1 MNDTLTRFDQ
11 MAAPFTA
18 VVASLPDPAWDQPSP
33 CEGWSARDVLDHVI
47 STEREFFAGHDL
59 DLGAAPDVAGS
70 PVEAWQTHLE
80 AVRSLLGA
88 DAVAERAY
96 DGYFGPTTIGAT
108 VLDFYGWDLLPHR
121 WDIARAAGRHEPFS
135 DEELNTLE
143 GSIAEMGDQ
152 LYAEGICKP
161 PVPVAEGAD
170 RQTQVLARLGRSA

>member
-1 MNDTLTRFDQ
+1 MNSTLARFDS

-18 VVASLPDPAWDQPSP
+18 VVDSLPASAWDAQSP

-47 STEREFFAGHDL
+47 STERDFFTRHEL
-59 DLGAAPDVAGS
+59 DLGPAPDLTVPA
-70 PVEAWQTHLE
+70 EAWRTHLT
-80 AVRSLLGA
+80 AVRSVIGDDSVA
-88 DAVAERAY
+88 DRPF

-121 WDIARAAGRHEPFS
+121 WDIARAAGQDEAFS
-135 DEELNTLE
+135 DEELNSLE
-143 GSIAEMGDQ
+143 GGIDAMGDQ

-170 RQTQVLARLGRSA
+170 RQAQVLARLGRTA